1 MRLACGC
8 FIIPPSVLERLKSD
22 PSLGSDARE
31 AIANTDRLETI
42 WRKLRSAH
50 AAASKAHQQAT
61 DVHTAL
67 AAMPDATAYNCSH
80 AENLPGTP
88 VANPKASSDHSVKN
102 AFNEANGVAK
112 FYHDCFGRDLVDGK
126 GKTLVSS
133 VHYGKNYDNAFWNGQ
148 QMVYGDGDGKIF
160 VDFTG
165 SNDVIGHEL
174 THGVT
179 QYTAGLTYTDEPGA
193 LNESISDVFGSMYRQ
208 WSAGQTVDK
217 ADWLIGSGIMG
228 PAAKQKGYTCL
239 RDMADPGA
247 KHCVS
252 PQPVDYKHYIPHG
265 DPHDNSGIPNR
276 AFCLIAK
283 AIGGHSWEKAGKV
296 WYGALTNKKAS
307 KTMKF
312 KAFARLTVSEAKKQF
327 AKDPSVAA
335 AVTKGWK
342 TVSVL

>member
-1 MRLACGC
+1 M
-8 FIIPPSVLERLKSD
+8 
-22 PSLGSDARE
+22 
-31 AIANTDRLETI
+31 
-42 WRKLRSAH
+42 
-50 AAASKAHQQAT
+50 
-61 DVHTAL
+61 
-67 AAMPDATAYNCSH
+67 
-80 AENLPGTP
+80 PGTP
-88 VANPKASSDHSVKN
+88 VTNPKASSDHSVKN

-112 FYHDCFGRDLVDGK
+112 FYHDCFGRDSVDGK

-133 VHYGKNYDNAFWNGQ
+133 VHYGKSYANAFWNGQ
-148 QMVYGDGDGKIF
+148 QMVYGDGDGQIF
-160 VDFTG
+160 VDFTR

-179 QYTAGLTYTDEPGA
+179 QYTAGLTYADEPGA

-208 WSAGQTVDK
+208 WSAGQTADK

-228 PAAKQKGYTCL
+228 PAAKHKGFTCL
-239 RDMADPGA
+239 RDMANPGA

-252 PQPVDYKHYIPHG
+252 RQPVDYKHYIPHG

-312 KAFARLTVSEAKKQF
+312 NAFARLTVSEAKKQF

-342 TVSVL
+342 TVLVL

>member
-1 MRLACGC
+1 MRLTCGC

-22 PSLGSDARE
+22 ASLGSEARE

-42 WRKLRSAH
+42 WRKLRSAQTV
-50 AAASKAHQQAT
+50 ASKAHQQAT
-61 DVHTAL
+61 NVHTAL
-67 AAMPDATAYNCSH
+67 AALPDATAYNCNH

-88 VANPKASSDHSVKN
+88 VPNPKASSDHSVKN

-112 FYHDCFGRDLVDGK
+112 FYHDCFGRDSVDGK

-193 LNESISDVFGSMYRQ
+193 LN
-208 WSAGQTVDK
+208 
-217 ADWLIGSGIMG
+217 
-228 PAAKQKGYTCL
+228 
-239 RDMADPGA
+239 
-247 KHCVS
+247 
-252 PQPVDYKHYIPHG
+252 
-265 DPHDNSGIPNR
+265 
-276 AFCLIAK
+276 
-283 AIGGHSWEKAGKV
+283 
-296 WYGALTNKKAS
+296 
-307 KTMKF
+307 
-312 KAFARLTVSEAKKQF
+312 
-327 AKDPSVAA
+327 
-335 AVTKGWK
+335 
-342 TVSVL
+342 